1 MSIRQKQQDK
11 LQKLRFE
18 SRVVPKTNKGLQ
30 NSKFTL
36 KLQEILNGNRLMRK
50 DLIEG
55 KYQATLSDEDE
66 KVGYKFPFMQLST
79 DKFQ

>member
-1 MSIRQKQQDK
+1 

-36 KLQEILNGNRLMRK
+36 RLQEILNGNKLMRK
-50 DLIEG
+50 DLIDG
-55 KYQATLSDEDE
+55 KYEASVNESDE
-66 KVGYKFPFMQLST
+66 KLGYKFPFMQLST
-79 DKFQ
+79 DKF